1 MSEISKPQTSEDK
14 KINPFV
20 NIVVQ
25 QILDYFKNF
34 KEDHKFDE
42 EDYYPETFEYDP
54 PTENLFAIQSRNN
67 IKLTRIKIENHIKH
81 YNIEFITES
90 PCHALLERYHH
101 EIGVSEYG
109 VKPHQLYDAIEKLFK
124 NFRRIK
130 ICSLCFN
137 LNLTPTDDSD
147 VCMECAIKT
156 LLDYPK
162 IQCSI
167 CLEET
172 NNFITL
178 PCDHKFHASCF
189 TKIKCEYN
197 KKIREVIRKC
207 PLCRIKLYVSHK
219 DHITSFVKVE
229 ESELKEDNDHI
240 MGHIMGHVIDE
251 NGTREILVAVP
262 RQTIEN
268 NDENN
273 DKNDDENDGENDGE
287 NDDENDGEND
297 GEMINSIIPEV
308 ISESNIQNNG
318 IVSNTV
324 PEVISE
330 SNIQDD
336 KNKNH
341 TIDTLPELK

>member
-1 MSEISKPQTSEDK
+1 MSEISKPQVSEDK
-14 KINPFV
+14 KVEKIHNPFV
-20 NIVVQ
+20 NVIVQ
-25 QILDYFKNF
+25 QTLDYFKNF
-34 KEDHKFDE
+34 KEEHKFDD

-54 PTENLFAIQSRNN
+54 PTDNLFSIQSRNN

-90 PCHALLERYHH
+90 PCCALLERYHH

-109 VKPHQLYDAIEKLFK
+109 VKPHQLHDAIEKLFK

-167 CLEET
+167 CLEDT

-178 PCDHKFHASCF
+178 PCDHKFHGSCF
-189 TKIKCEYN
+189 TKIKSEYN
-197 KKIREVIRKC
+197 QKIKESIRKC

-229 ESELKEDNDHI
+229 ESELKEENNHIIGHI
-240 MGHIMGHVIDE
+240 MGHIINE
-251 NGTREILVAVP
+251 NGTQGILVAIP
-262 RQTIEN
+262 RNAIEN
-268 NDENN
+268 NDEN
-273 DKNDDENDGENDGE
+273 DDENDEI
-287 NDDENDGEND
+287 
-297 GEMINSIIPEV
+297 INIEVPVNIPESN
-308 ISESNIQNNG
+308 SEVTNNTSPGIDNELDTQNNKNP
-318 IVSNTV
+318 IVDNLAESQQVVSN
-324 PEVISE
+324 E
-330 SNIQDD
+330 N
-336 KNKNH
+336 
-341 TIDTLPELK
+341 